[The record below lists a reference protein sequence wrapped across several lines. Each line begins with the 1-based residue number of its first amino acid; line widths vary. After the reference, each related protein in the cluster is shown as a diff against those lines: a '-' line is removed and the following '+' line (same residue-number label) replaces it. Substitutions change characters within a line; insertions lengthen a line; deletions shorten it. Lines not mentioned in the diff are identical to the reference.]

1 MSLLFI
7 RHYED
12 WAETNVCRIGQEGQ
26 PKLKESVST
35 SILDDDPSYSL
46 NKEFR
51 ARVRSQIG
59 LKPVVGEEEKVEANI
74 NPRKQIVQPKLMGN
88 IKAEEEELLM
98 EFLSY
103 LEDRSPIA

>member
-1 MSLLFI
+1 MPD
-7 RHYED
+7 R
-12 WAETNVCRIGQEGQ
+12 TGGQ

-35 SILDDDPSYSL
+35 SILDDDLSYSL

-59 LKPVVGEEEKVEANI
+59 LKPFVGEEEKVEANI